1 MASVSRALQRIK
13 QDLDEHLP
21 PASIESAC
29 RAAGHRWRERKLGPV
44 LTLHLFVLQVLHGNT
59 AIRHLR
65 HLLAAPLNA
74 AAYCRARARLPLA
87 ALQQLLR
94 DSSATLRRELAA
106 AAAEDGPPARADDL
120 TRWRGHRAYVVDG
133 SASIVPDE
141 PPLRAAFGQPRGRRD
156 GCGLPVPKVLG
167 LFDAI
172 TGLIVEMTAFALF
185 VHEHARAWTLH
196 PLLKRG
202 DVLVGD
208 RGFCSYVQLA
218 LLAERGVLAVMRMR
232 RTQIVSFRPHRRHF
246 RRGGASSRMFAE
258 QRGRPRS
265 RYVRR
270 LGRHDQVVAWLRP
283 RYSDGPRSWMARGPF
298 EALPAELLV
307 RELRYRVAAPARGGR
322 RTREVT
328 VATTLLDAEAYP
340 KEAVAALYGIRWQVE
355 THWRELKTVMRM
367 RRLKCR
373 TVAGV
378 HKELAAYALA
388 YNLVRAVMV
397 RAAARQRTAVERVSF
412 TDALRWLLSAAPADA
427 SLAADLVCN
436 PRRRG
441 RSEPRV
447 IKDHFET
454 YPRMTRTRN
463 ELRATF
469 TGGRR

>member
-1 MASVSRALQRIK
+1 MATVSRALSRIK
-13 QDLDEHLP
+13 QDLGAHLP
-21 PASIESAC
+21 PTAIESAC

-44 LTLHLFVLQVLHGNT
+44 LTLHLFVLQILHGNA

-65 HLLAAPLNA
+65 HLARAPLNA

-94 DSSATLRRELAA
+94 DSSATLRRELAQDDDDDDA
-106 AAAEDGPPARADDL
+106 QDL
-120 TRWRGHRAYVVDG
+120 TRWRGHRAYVLDG

-141 PPLRAAFGQPRGRRD
+141 PPLRAAFGQPRGRRA

-167 LFDAI
+167 LFDAM
-172 TGLIVEMTAFALF
+172 TGLIVEIVGFALF

-196 PLLKRG
+196 PLLHAG

-232 RTQIVSFRPHRRHF
+232 KTQIVNFRPHRKHF
-246 RRGGASSRMFAE
+246 RHGGASSKLAA

-270 LGRHDQVVAWLRP
+270 LGRRDQVVAWLRP
-283 RYSDGPRSWMARGPF
+283 RYCAGPRTWMARGQF

-307 RELRYRVAAPARGGR
+307 RELRYTVTARGR
-322 RTREVT
+322 RARQVT
-328 VATTLLDAEAYP
+328 VATTLLDAAAYP
-340 KEAVAALYGIRWQVE
+340 KQAIAELYGMRWQVE

-397 RAAARQRTAVERVSF
+397 RAAARQRTAVDRISF
-412 TDALRWLLSAAPADA
+412 TDALCWLLNARPGEALSG
-427 SLAADLVCN
+427 DLVAN
-436 PRRRG
+436 PRRPCRC
-441 RSEPRV
+441 EPRV

-454 YPRMTRTRN
+454 YPRMSRPRA
-463 ELRATF
+463 ELRATIN
-469 TGGRR
+469 GGRR

>member
-13 QDLDEHLP
+13 QDLDAHLP
-21 PASIESAC
+21 PAAIDAAC

-44 LTLHLFVLQVLHGNT
+44 LTLHLLVLQVLHGNA

-65 HLLAAPLNA
+65 HLAGAPLNA
-74 AAYCRARARLPLA
+74 AAYCRARMRLPLA

-94 DSSATLRRELAA
+94 DSSAALRREL
-106 AAAEDGPPARADDL
+106 DHDHRRPPDL
-120 TRWRGHRAYVVDG
+120 TRWRGHRAYVLDG

-141 PPLRAAFGQPRGRRD
+141 PALRAAFGQPRGRRE

-167 LFDAI
+167 LFDAM
-172 TGLIVEMTAFALF
+172 TGLIVEVVGFALF
-185 VHEHARAWTLH
+185 VHEHARAWRLH
-196 PLLKRG
+196 PLLHAG

-232 RTQIVSFRPHRRHF
+232 RTQIVSFRPHRAHF
-246 RRGGASSRMFAE
+246 RRGGGASSRMFAE

-283 RYSDGPRSWMARGPF
+283 RYSDGPRSWMPRAQF

-307 RELRYRVAAPARGGR
+307 RELRYHVTARGR
-322 RTREVT
+322 RTRAGT
-328 VATTLLDAEAYP
+328 VVTTLLDAAAYP

-373 TVAGV
+373 TVAGA

-412 TDALRWLLSAAPADA
+412 TDALRWLLSAAPGAA
-427 SLAADLVCN
+427 LRADLVCN
-436 PRRRG
+436 RRRPG

-463 ELRATF
+463 ELRATVA
-469 TGGRR
+469 GGRG